1 MPFETGKPKT
11 GGRAV
16 GVQNKNTT
24 NLKSTIQLIV
34 EKSFLSIESDLQEME
49 SKDRV
54 AFVLKLA
61 EFILPKMR
69 ETKLNFSDL
78 SDIEIDEL
86 INRLKSDEN
95 E

>member
-11 GGRAV
+11 GGRAP

-61 EFILPKMR
+61 EFIIPKMR

-78 SDIEIDEL
+78 SDFEIDEL
-86 INRLKSDEN
+86 INRLKNDGN